1 MGWVNDAL
9 RELALGRP
17 VQIRPS
23 GGSMRGRIES
33 GDLVT
38 LAPVAPSEVRIDD
51 IVLVRWKG
59 NYLLHLIR
67 DIHGEEFVIG
77 NNWGKINGTVTASD
91 IRGRV
96 VRVIHDGG
104 EATQPLAELG
114 APPNGGPAER
124 LGHSGVG
131 GGPPSVS

>member
-9 RELALGRP
+9 QDLSAGRQ

-38 LAPVAPSEVRIDD
+38 LAPPVPGEVQVDD

-67 DIHGEEFVIG
+67 EIRGDEFVIG
-77 NNWGKINGTVTASD
+77 NNLGKINGTVKSTD

-96 VRVIHDGG
+96 IGVAHD
-104 EATQPLAELG
+104 AKPAEPG
-114 APPNGGPAER
+114 ASPSGGPAEP
-124 LGHSGVG
+124 LGNSGVS

>member
-9 RELALGRP
+9 QELSAGRH

-38 LAPVAPSEVRIDD
+38 LAPVAPSDVRVDD

-67 DIHGEEFVIG
+67 EIRGDEFVIG
-77 NNWGKINGTVTASD
+77 NNLGRINGTVKGTD

-96 VRVIHDGG
+96 IGAAHD
-104 EATQPLAELG
+104 AKRAEPG
-114 APPNGGPAER
+114 AAPNGGPAER
-124 LGHSGVG
+124 SDDSGAG

>member
-9 RELALGRP
+9 QELSAGRR

-38 LAPVAPSEVRIDD
+38 LAPVAPSEVRVDD

-67 DIHGEEFVIG
+67 EVQGDEFVIG
-77 NNWGKINGTVTASD
+77 NNLGKINGMVKGSD
-91 IRGRV
+91 IRA
-96 VRVIHDGG
+96 RVIEVAHD
-104 EATQPLAELG
+104 AKPAEPG
-114 APPNGGPAER
+114 ASPNVTPAER
-124 LGHSGVG
+124 SGNSGVS

>member
-9 RELALGRP
+9 QELSAGRH

-38 LAPVAPSEVRIDD
+38 LAPVAPSEVRVDD

-67 DIHGEEFVIG
+67 ETWGDEFVIG
-77 NNWGKINGTVTASD
+77 NNLGKINGTVKGSD

-96 VRVIHDGG
+96 IGVVHD
-104 EATQPLAELG
+104 AKPAEPG
-114 APPNGGPAER
+114 TSPNGGPAEQ
-124 LGHSGVG
+124 SGDSG
-131 GGPPSVS
+131 AGCRPPSAS

>member
-9 RELALGRP
+9 RELSAGRN

-38 LAPVAPSEVRIDD
+38 LAPVTPSEVRVDD

-59 NYLLHLIR
+59 DYLLHLIR
-67 DIHGEEFVIG
+67 EIRGEEIVIG
-77 NNWGKINGTVTASD
+77 NNLGKINGTVEGSD

-96 VRVIHDGG
+96 IEVAHD
-104 EATQPLAELG
+104 AKQAG
-114 APPNGGPAER
+114 APPSGAPAEQSDGIAVHGR
-124 LGHSGVG
+124 VTSTR
-131 GGPPSVS
+131 